1 MGENEIGRAGG
12 KWNLLLHPD
21 NGRFF
26 RHTADGYP
34 KVMDKII
41 LKGIRFH
48 GYHGVA
54 EAERQLGQ
62 KYEID
67 LELTTNLSTAGKT
80 DDLAHTID
88 YAQVIQL
95 VIEIGTQGSFQLFEA
110 LAETIAEAILVQF
123 QIEEI
128 RITVKKLSP
137 PIEPRLTYAG
147 VEIHRKRKSDG

>member
-1 MGENEIGRAGG
+1 
-12 KWNLLLHPD
+12 
-21 NGRFF
+21 
-26 RHTADGYP
+26 
-34 KVMDKII
+34 MDKII

-48 GYHGVA
+48 GYHGAA

-67 LELTTNLSTAGKT
+67 LELMTDLSAAGIT

-88 YAQVIQL
+88 YSQVVQR

-110 LAETIAEAILVQF
+110 IAETMADAIFAQF
-123 QIEEI
+123 QVEEV

-147 VEIHRKRKSDG
+147 VEIHRKRKPNG

>member
-1 MGENEIGRAGG
+1 
-12 KWNLLLHPD
+12 
-21 NGRFF
+21 
-26 RHTADGYP
+26 
-34 KVMDKII
+34 MDKII

-48 GYHGVA
+48 GYHGVT

-67 LELTTNLSTAGKT
+67 LELVTDLSTAGKT
-80 DDLAHTID
+80 DDLTHTVN
-88 YAQVIQL
+88 YAEVVQL

-110 LAETIAEAILVQF
+110 LAETIAEATLAQF

-147 VEIHRKRKSDG
+147 VAIHRKREPNG